1 MFRRFYS
8 RVIFPR
14 LMDYSLNRPDVAE
27 LRKQVLAEVTGHT
40 LEIGFGTGLNLPH
53 YPSGVHKISAL
64 EPNDGMNPL
73 ARRRICESTVEVE
86 VLHHKGEDIPVPEGS
101 FDSVV
106 STWTLCSVHDPAL
119 VMAQVGRALKPGGRF
134 YFLEHGLAKNPRIQ
148 KWQTRLTPVNKI
160 FADGCHLDRDID
172 SIVELGGLRFVRRER
187 LDLSHAPRILGE
199 LYLGVAER
207 GVKIYIQIKQ

>member
-1 MFRRFYS
+1 MLRRFYS

-14 LMDYSLNRPDVAE
+14 LMDYSLNRPEIAE
-27 LRKQVLAEVTGHT
+27 LRKRVLSEVAGDT

-53 YPSGVHKISAL
+53 YPPQVRKISAL

-73 ARRRICESTVEVE
+73 ARRRMRESAVEVD
-86 VLHHKGEDIPVPEGS
+86 VLHHKGEAIPIPDGA

-119 VMAQVGRALKPGGRF
+119 VMAEIGRALKPGGRF

-148 KWQTRLTPVNKI
+148 AWQHRLTPVNKI
-160 FADGCHLDRDID
+160 IADGCCLDRDID
-172 SIVELGGLRFVRRER
+172 SIVESAGVKLVKHER
-187 LDLSHAPRILGE
+187 LKLDAAPRIIGE
-199 LYLGVAER
+199 LYMGVAER
-207 GVKIYIQIKQ
+207 E